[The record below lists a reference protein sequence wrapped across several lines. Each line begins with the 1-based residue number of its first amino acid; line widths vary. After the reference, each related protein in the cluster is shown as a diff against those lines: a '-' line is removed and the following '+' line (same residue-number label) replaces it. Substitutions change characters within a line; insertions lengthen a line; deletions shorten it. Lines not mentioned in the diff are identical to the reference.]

1 MANVQDQF
9 WHGRIPIRPLA
20 FKNKSV
26 AYTNELIIDYGADGN
41 YRMYMTDSNDPEV
54 LIDLTEKI
62 ANIVSERGIKVADA
76 EVEIEAGESKPLK
89 EILAEILHYIL
100 KADENTGF
108 DYSRD
113 FSKVVAPS
121 TISSIISDGGQ
132 RAILPITLADNV
144 FFKDGSTMQEHHSN
158 LTRFTVSS
166 QDITVLSNNTL
177 TYQFNYPHEDYNDYF
192 EVRVDGRTIDK
203 TKYSIKNLMNGT
215 HFSAGAVTFINNPG
229 FSTDHNSVITVLFM
243 YNGLAYKDATR
254 KYMDGK
260 IISVNSIPTSRLEKI
275 SDSYTLNDPSSI
287 ASSKALYDMGRNLND
302 TVASNAD
309 NTAYFY
315 DFGEENVIEFRSNL
329 IFPLEKPVF
338 LCNVL
343 LASNKTFDATVTV
356 RNGYKDMV
364 TGIPIVDASGKDI
377 TRGLPRGKIIQLL
390 WVKEDNNFKLVSTDL
405 SQLRSNRL
413 VRKCLESET
422 EISFDTLAYPVG
434 ASFSIYRNGLRL
446 FEDVDY
452 SIDYATQKIN
462 LFNATE
468 ENEVVVI
475 EVLYL

>member
-1 MANVQDQF
+1 
-9 WHGRIPIRPLA
+9 
-20 FKNKSV
+20 
-26 AYTNELIIDYGADGN
+26 
-41 YRMYMTDSNDPEV
+41 
-54 LIDLTEKI
+54 
-62 ANIVSERGIKVADA
+62 
-76 EVEIEAGESKPLK
+76 
-89 EILAEILHYIL
+89 
-100 KADENTGF
+100 
-108 DYSRD
+108 
-113 FSKVVAPS
+113 
-121 TISSIISDGGQ
+121 
-132 RAILPITLADNV
+132 
-144 FFKDGSTMQEHHSN
+144 MQEHHSN

-203 TKYSIKNLMNGT
+203 SKYSIKNLMNGT

-229 FSTDHNSVITVLFM
+229 FSTERNSVITVLFM

-302 TVASNAD
+302 TIASNAD